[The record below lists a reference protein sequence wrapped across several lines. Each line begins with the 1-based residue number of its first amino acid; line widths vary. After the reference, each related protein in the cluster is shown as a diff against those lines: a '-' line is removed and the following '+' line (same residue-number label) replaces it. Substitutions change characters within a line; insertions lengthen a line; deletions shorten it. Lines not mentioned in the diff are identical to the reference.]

1 MRRPASTYRIQLSPE
16 FGFEATRRIVPY
28 VQALGATDLYL
39 SPIAEAR
46 TGSPHGYDIV
56 DPTRIRGELG
66 GEAGF
71 RALAEEAR
79 ARGLGI
85 LLDIVPN
92 HLAASHENAWWWDLL
107 ERGRSSAYAEWFD
120 IDWER
125 AVEES
130 DGRIVLP
137 VLGRPLGEAIAAG
150 EIAVEPGTEPE
161 IRYGERRLP
170 TSPETRTAARALAA
184 RGRETRAELEALLAA
199 QPYRL
204 VEWRRAGQLVNYRR
218 FFNIADLIGMRVEEP
233 TVFEALHELPSR
245 LLADGWVTGLRVD
258 HVDGL
263 ADPQAYLE
271 RLQRLPWPE
280 GPGTGYII
288 VEKILA
294 PGEALPEAWP
304 VAGTTGY
311 DFLAR
316 TDGLFVDPGGFAE
329 VEAAYRAI
337 TGLEPDV
344 ERLLRREKRRI
355 AADHFRGEIAALAR
369 RTARLL
375 GEAATE
381 GPLARAWL
389 ELSAALAVYR
399 TYVRVMPPGPR
410 DRRVVEIALEA
421 ARSSTREPSALDT
434 LGELLLGP
442 PLPVAAETE
451 RLTLVRRW
459 QQLTGAITAKGVE
472 DTAFYVYNPLIG
484 LNEVGSEPGQG
495 PASLQDFH
503 AWAGER
509 ARHHPS
515 GLSPT
520 STHDTKRSADVRAR
534 IAVLSEIPERWTG
547 RLAAWREWN
556 RPAREATAGGPAPS
570 SNREVSLYQTLLGAW
585 PLDPAAVPA
594 FRRRLSAYLT
604 KAVREAR
611 RHSSWTDPNRAYE
624 AGVTGFAERI
634 LEGESPFLADFL
646 AFQREIAFHG
656 MLNALAQ
663 LLLQLAAPGVPDIY
677 QGCETWRFSLVDP
690 DNRRPVD
697 FERLKAHRA
706 RLGAGDGSDGPEP
719 ESLAELREGW
729 PDGRIKMLILARGL
743 AIRRARSDLFGH
755 GSYSPLT
762 AEGPH
767 ARHVIALHRRWRDQ
781 DAVAVAPRWTTRL
794 VEPGR
799 FPLEAGV
806 WGATAVRF
814 PDEGPGTWRS
824 VFDGRRLGPGE
835 DRRVPVAGL
844 LSELPVALLIR

>member
-28 VQALGATDLYL
+28 VQALGVTDLYL

-46 TGSPHGYDIV
+46 TGSTHGYDIV

-71 RALAEEAR
+71 RALAGEAR
-79 ARGLGI
+79 DRGLGI

-120 IDWER
+120 VDWER
-125 AVEES
+125 ADEES

-150 EIAVEPGTEPE
+150 EIAVELGPEPE
-161 IRYGERRLP
+161 IRYHERRLP
-170 TSPETRTAARALAA
+170 TAPGTRTAARAVAC
-184 RGRETRAELEALLAA
+184 RGRDAPDAALEALLAA

-204 VEWRRAGQLVNYRR
+204 VEWRRAGRLVNYRR
-218 FFNIADLIGMRVEEP
+218 FFNIADLVGMRVEEP
-233 TVFEALHELPSR
+233 AVFEALHELPSR

-263 ADPQAYLE
+263 ADPEAYLE
-271 RLQRLPWPE
+271 RLQRLPWPD
-280 GPGTGYII
+280 GPGTGWIV
-288 VEKILA
+288 VEKVLA
-294 PGEALPEAWP
+294 RGEALPDAWP

-316 TDGLFVDPGGFAE
+316 TDGPFVDPEGFAE
-329 VEAAYRAI
+329 VETAYRTI
-337 TGLEPDV
+337 SGMEPDV
-344 ERLLRREKRRI
+344 ERLLRREKRRV

-375 GEAATE
+375 GGAAPE
-381 GPLARAWL
+381 GSLARAWL
-389 ELSAALAVYR
+389 ELSAALPVYR
-399 TYVRVMPPGPR
+399 TYVRGMPPGPP
-410 DRRVVEIALEA
+410 DRRVIEIALEA
-421 ARSSTREPSALDT
+421 ARASTREPNALDV

-442 PLPVAAETE
+442 PLPAPAETR

-459 QQLTGAITAKGVE
+459 QQLTGAIMAKGVE

-495 PASLQDFH
+495 PASVGDFH
-503 AWAGER
+503 VWASER
-509 ARHHPS
+509 ARHHPRA
-515 GLSPT
+515 LSPT

-534 IAVLSEIPERWTG
+534 IAVLSEIPERWAG
-547 RLAAWREWN
+547 RLAAWRGWN
-556 RPAREATAGGPAPS
+556 RPARDATVGGPAPS
-570 SNREVSLYQTLLGAW
+570 ANREVSLYQTLLGAW
-585 PLDPAAVPA
+585 PLDPAAEPA
-594 FRRRLSAYLT
+594 FRRRLYSYLT

-611 RHSSWTDPNRAYE
+611 RHSSWTDPNRRYE

-634 LEGESPFLADFL
+634 LEGGSPFLADFR
-646 AFQREIAFHG
+646 AFQKEIAFHG

-697 FERLKAHRA
+697 FERLKADRS
-706 RLGAGDGSDGPEP
+706 RLADP

-729 PDGRIKMLILARGL
+729 PDGRVKMLILARGL
-743 AIRRARSDLFGH
+743 AIRRGRRDLFGR
-755 GSYSPLT
+755 GSYAPLA

-767 ARHVIALHRRWRDQ
+767 APHVIAFRRRWRDQ
-781 DAVAVAPRWTTRL
+781 HAVAVAPRWTTRL

-799 FPLEAGV
+799 FPLGKGV
-806 WGATAVRF
+806 WGAARVRL
-814 PDEGPGTWRS
+814 PDEGAGTWRS
-824 VFDGRRLGPGE
+824 VFDNRHLE
-835 DRRVPVAGL
+835 SADDRCFPVADL
-844 LSELPVALLIR
+844 LAELPVALLVR